1 MTNLGLIFVVLILIC
16 GGYFLGFGA
25 GIKFTF
31 DKMHK
36 VFDYETYRNIVNA
49 MHEERYLNEEE
60 K

>member
-1 MTNLGLIFVVLILIC
+1 MVLILIC

-25 GIKFTF
+25 GIRFTF

-36 VFDYETYRNIVNA
+36 TFDYETYRNIINT